1 MLTKYKNLL
10 KKKKKCILFE
20 QSILVWWDNLKYKIK
35 KLSQIYSKNRAK
47 ERNKEYY
54 RIQNNL
60 QRLSQSIAD
69 GNCIDIEKYEKLKTD
84 LCEYENEKCTGA
96 ILRSKAQWANES
108 DKCTK
113 YFLNLEKSR
122 QESNTVKELLD
133 ENGEVKKNIDSILDM
148 QYNFYSNLYSCVT
161 VECESKNQLLSLV
174 DKKLNESDVEMCDKN
189 IDVKEIEQAVKEMAS
204 NKSPGPD
211 GLTIEFY
218 RKFLPQL
225 KNVLYKLFLEI
236 EEKETLSHSM
246 KMGVITLLYKKKG
259 DKRLLKNWRPISLLN
274 VDYKIIARIM
284 SNRLKNV
291 LPNII
296 SDSQTCCIIGKDIAD
311 TLVSIRDI
319 IEMSEIDE
327 MEGYIVKIDQEK
339 AFDRVSHEYMLQ
351 VLKVF
356 GFGDYFR
363 KWVKMFYTGIYS
375 SVKSNGHL
383 TKYFP
388 IKNSV
393 RQGCPISALLYV
405 LCSEPL
411 SCAIKCN
418 GYIKGIDI
426 P

>member
-1 MLTKYKNLL
+1 M
-10 KKKKKCILFE
+10 
-20 QSILVWWDNLKYKIK
+20 
-35 KLSQIYSKNRAK
+35 
-47 ERNKEYY
+47 
-54 RIQNNL
+54 
-60 QRLSQSIAD
+60 
-69 GNCIDIEKYEKLKTD
+69 
-84 LCEYENEKCTGA
+84 
-96 ILRSKAQWANES
+96 
-108 DKCTK
+108 
-113 YFLNLEKSR
+113 
-122 QESNTVKELLD
+122 
-133 ENGEVKKNIDSILDM
+133 
-148 QYNFYSNLYSCVT
+148 
-161 VECESKNQLLSLV
+161 
-174 DKKLNESDVEMCDKN
+174 
-189 IDVKEIEQAVKEMAS
+189 
-204 NKSPGPD
+204 
-211 GLTIEFY
+211 
-218 RKFLPQL
+218 
-225 KNVLYKLFLEI
+225 
-236 EEKETLSHSM
+236 
-246 KMGVITLLYKKKG
+246 
-259 DKRLLKNWRPISLLN
+259 LKNWRPISLLN

-339 AFDRVSHEYMLQ
+339 AFDRVSHEYTCMLQ

-363 KWVKMFYTGIYS
+363 KWVKIFYTGIYS

-426 P
+426 PLSDKTALVFQHADDTTLSVCDKRSIFEIFKIFELYGRASGAKINVQKSEIMCIGSGRLLEDERKLINVTETNVMKILGVYFGRNKEECGN